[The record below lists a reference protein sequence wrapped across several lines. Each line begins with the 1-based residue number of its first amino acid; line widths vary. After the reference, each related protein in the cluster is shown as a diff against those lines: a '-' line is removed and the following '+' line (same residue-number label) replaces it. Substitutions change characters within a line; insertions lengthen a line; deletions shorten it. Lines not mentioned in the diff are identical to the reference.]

1 MKNKI
6 KEIKPVGKPK
16 KFTEEQEEEI
26 YEEAKIIIERKTLK
40 DLAKKWKCH
49 ENTIRNIINKF
60 NKLNSY
66 DNTI

>member
-1 MKNKI
+1 MENKI

-16 KFTEEQEEEI
+16 KFTKEQEEQI
-26 YEEAKIIIERKTLK
+26 YEEAKMIIKRKTLK
-40 DLAKKWKCH
+40 DLAKEWKCH

>member
-1 MKNKI
+1 M

-16 KFTEEQEEEI
+16 KFTEEQEEQI
-26 YEEAKIIIERKTLK
+26 YEEAKIIIKRKTLK
-40 DLAKKWKCH
+40 DLANEWDCH
-49 ENTIRNIINKF
+49 ENTIRNIINKL